1 MNSSAT
7 NVAAV
12 SSTTAAILSS
22 LHFGTLATVA
32 SVIMIGFMSG
42 IVAHLV
48 TRREAVRQ
56 TREIVDEAVKRHVEA
71 MHQESNKVIQEAAGY
86 RPDRT

>member
-1 MNSSAT
+1 MNASAT

-32 SVIMIGFMSG
+32 SVIMIGFVSG

-56 TREIVDEAVKRHVEA
+56 TREIVEEAVKRHVDEMHKVSDKA
-71 MHQESNKVIQEAAGY
+71 MQEAAGY